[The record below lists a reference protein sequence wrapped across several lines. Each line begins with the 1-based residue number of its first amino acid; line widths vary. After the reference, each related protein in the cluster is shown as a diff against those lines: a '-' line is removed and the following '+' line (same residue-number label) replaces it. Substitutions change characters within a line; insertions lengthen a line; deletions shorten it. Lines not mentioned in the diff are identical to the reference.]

1 MHVFAAGAVFT
12 LWKAKV
18 AQRPDSGSGELALA
32 MAVCWAD
39 HPDGTGSGELSELV
53 RLAKSGDLKAFEQI
67 IILHQRRVFLT
78 ALGMLGRTED
88 AQDAAQEVFFRLYRH
103 LGGFDESR
111 GFAAWLYRVTVNV
124 CRDIARSRG
133 KHELPSLEAL
143 GALEEAATESPD
155 PSDQAASAQEI
166 RIVQQALERLPGKER
181 AAVVLRDI
189 EGLSTRE
196 VARILGSSQATVRS
210 QISAA
215 RLKIRRFTAHF
226 LRGRP

>member
-1 MHVFAAGAVFT
+1 MARS
-12 LWKAKV
+12 LNS
-18 AQRPDSGSGELALA
+18 DSGELALV
-32 MAVCWAD
+32 MAGCW
-39 HPDGTGSGELSELV
+39 PDPEDGAGSGELRELV
-53 RLAKSGDLKAFEQI
+53 RLAKSGDLGAFEQV

-78 ALGMLGRTED
+78 ALRMLGRAED

-103 LGGFDESR
+103 LRGFDESR

-133 KHELPSLEAL
+133 KHDLPSLEAL
-143 GALEEAATESPD
+143 VGLEEAATGAPD
-155 PSDQAASAQEI
+155 PSDQAASVQQI
-166 RIVQQALERLPGKER
+166 RIVQQALKRLPEKER

-210 QISAA
+210 QVSAA
-215 RLKIRRFTAHF
+215 RLKIKRFTERF